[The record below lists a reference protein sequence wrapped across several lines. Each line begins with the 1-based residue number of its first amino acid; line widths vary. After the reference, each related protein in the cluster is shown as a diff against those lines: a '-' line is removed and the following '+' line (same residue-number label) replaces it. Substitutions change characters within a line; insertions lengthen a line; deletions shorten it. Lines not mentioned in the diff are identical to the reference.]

1 LRCGRGGTNV
11 DGVVAGTEIHVVQ
24 GDRAVDCVLPFVV
37 VLAVLLLLLL
47 LRVLLLLMLLCVRC
61 E

>member
-1 LRCGRGGTNV
+1 V
-11 DGVVAGTEIHVVQ
+11 DGVVARTEIHVQ

-47 LRVLLLLMLLCVRC
+47 LRVMLLLMLLCVRW